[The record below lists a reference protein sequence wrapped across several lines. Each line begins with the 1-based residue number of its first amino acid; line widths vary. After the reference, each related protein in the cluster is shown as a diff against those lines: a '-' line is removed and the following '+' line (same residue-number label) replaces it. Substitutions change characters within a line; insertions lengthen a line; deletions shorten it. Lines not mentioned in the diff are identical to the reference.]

1 MINQNFNRNGFTKLT
16 RTEVSVLRA
25 LAMDFNDSDQAW
37 LYTHEISHKTSYNN
51 RSVNQALKTLSKLG
65 FVEFQEYRTDITVIN
80 PTSLEQ
86 GVRRNGAELCRARL
100 GSSFLKG

>member
-1 MINQNFNRNGFTKLT
+1 VISQNFNRNGFTELT

-25 LAMDFNDSDQAW
+25 LAMDDNDSDQAW

-65 FVEFQEYRTDITVIN
+65 FVEFQEYRTDIPASGHQPPQKAGPVQWCQ
-80 PTSLEQ
+80 SGLRQ
-86 GVRRNGAELCRARL
+86 KSGQQA
-100 GSSFLKG
+100 